1 MAITNFIPEVW
12 SESLLKNL
20 DQSYVCV
27 ANCTREFEG
36 EIKEKGSVVN
46 ICGIDNVLVRDYDRY
61 QNIKAAEALGDY
73 KATLRINIAKY
84 FHFQIDDVDRAQAMP
99 NYMEAALKNASRAL
113 AEAAE
118 ELVYAKCDCSENIY
132 QAKAPVTPDT
142 VIHEILTAR
151 TRFCE
156 LNKCIPNDLVLEVSP
171 RVAALIVEAKI
182 NLLHDNRDSVEN
194 GYLGSVGG
202 CKVYITNQ
210 ITPYLN
216 ENDIWAHDCILRTK
230 RAVAFAEQV
239 SEVEAYRPELRFA
252 DAIKGLH
259 LYGCEVIYPN
269 EVFIVK
275 LPVDRDGEQ

>member
-1 MAITNFIPEVW
+1 MAITNFVPGIW

-20 DQSYVCV
+20 DQAYVCV
-27 ANCTREFEG
+27 ANCTREYEG
-36 EIKEKGSVVN
+36 EIKEKGSVVK
-46 ICGIDNVLVRDYDRY
+46 ICGVENVVVRDYDRY
-61 QNIKAAEALGDY
+61 QNIKTADELKDFS
-73 KATLRINIAKY
+73 ATLRINVAKY
-84 FHFQIDDVDRAQAMP
+84 FHFQIDDIERAQANP
-99 NYMEAALKNASRAL
+99 QYMEAALLNASHAL
-113 AEAAE
+113 AAAAE
-118 ELVYAKCDCSENIY
+118 EVVYTKCNCSENIY
-132 QAKAPVTPDT
+132 QAKGPVTPET

-156 LNKCIPNDLVLEVSP
+156 LNNCIPNDLVLEVSP

-202 CKVYITNQ
+202 CKIYITNQ
-210 ITPYLN
+210 IIPYLN